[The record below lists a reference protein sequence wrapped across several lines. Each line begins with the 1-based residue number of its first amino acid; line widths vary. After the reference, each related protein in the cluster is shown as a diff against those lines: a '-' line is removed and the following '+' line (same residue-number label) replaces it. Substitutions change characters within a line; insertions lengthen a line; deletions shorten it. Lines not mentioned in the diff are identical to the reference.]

1 MFVVYEDS
9 QRVPI
14 KIWLENHDDIED
26 MCMLQ
31 AINLSKLPFAYKH
44 IALMPDTHMGV
55 GMPIGGVLA
64 TTPDVIVPNAVGV
77 DIGCGMSFIRTNIPA
92 KLIKEIIVLKEKTLA
107 QEIVENI
114 MNVIPVGFSHHKE
127 KQKSLFLDN
136 FKLNNFSTFYHF
148 GYNNLPELNE
158 AYYQIGTLGG
168 GNHFIE
174 LQEDEEGFLGI
185 MIHSGSRNF
194 GYKIANYF
202 NKLAID
208 LNQKWYSKVSKDVN
222 LAFLHTDTDE
232 GKGYIDWMNLALNF
246 AKANREL
253 MMERTIEILIQSI
266 QKYTNFKDI
275 NFTMEV
281 NIHHNYAAM
290 ENHFNKNVWIHRKGA
305 TRARKDELG
314 IIPGAMGSFSY
325 IVSGLGNTESFMSC
339 SHGAGRV
346 MGRREAMRNF
356 TVNEVKK
363 DLLKQGV
370 IAFGKANKDDSP
382 EEYRKAYKNIDE
394 VMNNQ
399 KDLVKPILKLKTVA
413 VIKG

>member
-1 MFVVYEDS
+1 
-9 QRVPI
+9 
-14 KIWLENHDDIED
+14 
-26 MCMLQ
+26 
-31 AINLSKLPFAYKH
+31 
-44 IALMPDTHMGV
+44 
-55 GMPIGGVLA
+55 
-64 TTPDVIVPNAVGV
+64 
-77 DIGCGMSFIRTNIPA
+77 
-92 KLIKEIIVLKEKTLA
+92 
-107 QEIVENI
+107 
-114 MNVIPVGFSHHKE
+114 
-127 KQKSLFLDN
+127 
-136 FKLNNFSTFYHF
+136 
-148 GYNNLPELNE
+148 
-158 AYYQIGTLGG
+158 
-168 GNHFIE
+168 
-174 LQEDEEGFLGI
+174 
-185 MIHSGSRNF
+185 
-194 GYKIANYF
+194 
-202 NKLAID
+202 
-208 LNQKWYSKVSKDVN
+208 
-222 LAFLHTDTDE
+222 
-232 GKGYIDWMNLALNF
+232 MNLALNF

-356 TVNEVKK
+356 IVNEVKK

-399 KDLVKPILKLKTVA
+399 KDLVKQN
-413 VIKG
+413 